1 MSWESDFNSQWETFV
16 DVIESKTR
24 REIETTNKFNYT
36 FVNDVIK
43 QETKKW
49 FQSNHVNEVWLN
61 KLNNKFPTLAQEFQL
76 VLENLKLR
84 INKSITFDS
93 NKISVKILFAII
105 LFSLVHIILEYT
117 RLTEYIPLN
126 QLNQYITKIPFIKGQ
141 YVPIIQ
147 QLMITALAC
156 IIFLP
161 AITLIEI
168 KRKENK
174 INQLLKTI
182 RKDLNYSG
190 IQLRDIAVKAD
201 NQT

>member
-49 FQSNHVNEVWLN
+49 FKSNHVNGVWLN
-61 KLNNKFPTLAQEFQL
+61 KLNNKFPTFAQEFQL
-76 VLENLKLR
+76 ALENLKLTT
-84 INKSITFDS
+84 NKSITFDS
-93 NKISVKILFAII
+93 DKISVKILFAII
-105 LFSLVHIILEYT
+105 LFFLVHIILEYT

-126 QLNQYITKIPFIKGQ
+126 QLNKYITKIPLIQGQ

-147 QLMITALAC
+147 KLMITALAC
-156 IIFLP
+156 IIILP

-174 INQLLKTI
+174 INQLLKSI
-182 RKDLNYSG
+182 RKDLDYSG
-190 IQLRDIAVKAD
+190 FQLRDIAVKAD